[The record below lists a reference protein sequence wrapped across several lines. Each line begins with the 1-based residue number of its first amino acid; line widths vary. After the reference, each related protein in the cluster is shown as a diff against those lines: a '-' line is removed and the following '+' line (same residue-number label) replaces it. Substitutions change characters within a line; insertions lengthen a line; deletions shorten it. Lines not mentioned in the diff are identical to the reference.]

1 MQIPKGL
8 ALLGY
13 RDRLVLNSLRLLVVV
28 AALFVPQACTSVQ
41 TGSGSAS
48 AGMLRIAQLQEPA
61 SLDPLLLNGTVGIE
75 SASLIYDY
83 LLMIDDRGQ
92 TVPGIAT
99 EVPTLA
105 NGGISADQRHITYHL
120 RHGIK
125 FSDGVE
131 LTADDVVFTASA
143 VNNPKNLIQSRL
155 GYDEIAS
162 IKARDRYTVDVALKR
177 PYAPF
182 LVLFCAPGNVYPVMP
197 KHILAKFSDINQIDF
212 NSHPI
217 GSGPY
222 TVVEWRRGDRVIL
235 QANKLY
241 WRGAPRIAR
250 IELRFTPDYNAM
262 VNRLS
267 SGDVDAVFNADP
279 SIAPQ
284 LRDINSVNV
293 TYTRIDGQGA
303 LIFNMQDPITGDARV
318 RRALSMAIDVA
329 PMVAKASQGVYSAT
343 DAGRGL
349 FKWAYNSAV
358 LKMPAYDPAGA
369 RELLDR
375 AGWKAGPDGMR
386 SKGGRP
392 LEISFIQE
400 KGSQTYAIIGNAV
413 QQYERAV
420 GADVALKEFVVE
432 KFAAPPSLGGPVYS
446 GKFNIAQYPFLPGL
460 DPDATDQFACNRVP
474 PAGFNKPRFC
484 SKEMDA
490 DLARSVSTFDRT
502 QRQVAFNDIQAI
514 VSRQLPMLLIYQI
527 VQVNAF
533 PKWVK
538 HQTFSPAGPF
548 WNVGAWSP

>member
-1 MQIPKGL
+1 M
-8 ALLGY
+8 AA
-13 RDRLVLNSLRLLVVV
+13 VL
-28 AALFVPQACTSVQ
+28 AALFLPQACTSVQ
-41 TGSGSAS
+41 TGTPSAP
-48 AGMLRIAQLQEPA
+48 GDTLRIAQLQEPA

-75 SASLIYDY
+75 SAYLIYDY
-83 LLMIDDRGQ
+83 LLKIDDRGQ

-99 EVPTLA
+99 QVPTLS
-105 NGGISADQRHITYHL
+105 NGGISRDQRHITYHL
-120 RHGIK
+120 RHGVK

-162 IKARDRYTVDVALKR
+162 IKARDRYTVDVTLKH

-197 KHILAKFSDINQIDF
+197 KHVLAKFPDVNQIDF

-222 TVVEWRRGDRVIL
+222 TVLEWRRGDRVIL
-235 QANKLY
+235 AANKTY
-241 WRGAPRIAR
+241 WRGKPRIAR

-284 LRDINSVNV
+284 LRGITSVAV
-293 TYTRIDGQGA
+293 QYTPIDGQGA
-303 LIFNMQDPITGDARV
+303 LIFNMQDPITSDVRV
-318 RRALSMAIDVA
+318 RRALSMAIDIA
-329 PMVAKASQGVYSAT
+329 PMVAKASQGVYSAA

-349 FKWAYNSAV
+349 FKWAYNPAV
-358 LKMPAYDPAGA
+358 LKMPGYDPAAA
-369 RELLDR
+369 RALLAR
-375 AGWKAGPDGMR
+375 AGWKAAPGGMR
-386 SKGGRP
+386 SKNGRP
-392 LEISFIQE
+392 LEVSFIQE

-413 QQYERAV
+413 QQYERAI
-420 GADVALKEFVVE
+420 GADVSLKEFVVE
-432 KFAAPPSLGGPVYS
+432 KFAAPPSLSGPVYS
-446 GKFNIAQYPFLPGL
+446 GMFNIAQYPFLPGL
-460 DPDATDQFACNRVP
+460 DPDVTDQFACNRVP

-490 DLARSVSTFDRT
+490 ALARSVSTFDRT
-502 QRQVAFNDIQAI
+502 QRQLAFNDIQRV
-514 VSRQLPMLLIYQI
+514 VSRELPMLLIYQI

-533 PKWVK
+533 PKWIK